1 MVMKGQQNNNYGSDP
16 NKCVLFHCGNWAKSF
31 FSDVKMANAEI
42 LATTYFRW
50 ETYMHGA
57 S

>member
-1 MVMKGQQNNNYGSDP
+1 MKGQQNNNYGSDP

-42 LATTYFRW
+42 LATTYFGW